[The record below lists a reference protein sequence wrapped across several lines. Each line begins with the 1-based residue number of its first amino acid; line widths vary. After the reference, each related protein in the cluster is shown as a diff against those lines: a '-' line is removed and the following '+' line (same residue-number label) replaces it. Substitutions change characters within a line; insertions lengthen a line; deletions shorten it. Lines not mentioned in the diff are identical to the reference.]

1 MKPKGDTMEIQLR
14 GAQLDVMALAPTGH
28 TVVLGS
34 AGSGKTTMALRLA
47 EVRANLKGSPEVL
60 VVTYN
65 RVLVAYMNALKSF
78 DHGITVDTFHH
89 VCMEYLKGKGL
100 ELDHAILGQADREKR
115 IDSIVSEN
123 RERYPEGK
131 AFQMPSSVFAKEI
144 EFLEQFGIRS
154 LVQYLAADRTGCSG
168 GGFPQLKIYRQ
179 F

>member
-1 MKPKGDTMEIQLR
+1 
-14 GAQLDVMALAPTGH
+14 
-28 TVVLGS
+28 
-34 AGSGKTTMALRLA
+34 MALRLA

-115 IDSIVSEN
+115 IDFIVSEN
-123 RERYPEGK
+123 RERYPEGE

-144 EFLEQFGIRS
+144 EFLEQFGQFEGS
-154 LVQYLAADRTGCSG
+154 LAGACTGCLVSL
-168 GGFPQLKIYRQ
+168 FKLCCCVFLEILNFRIDLFNKFFHI
-179 F
+179 FCL

>member
-1 MKPKGDTMEIQLR
+1 MEPKGDTVEIQLR
-14 GAQLDVMALAPTGH
+14 GAQLDVMALAPTRH

-65 RVLVAYMNALKSF
+65 RALVAYMNALKSF

-100 ELDHAILGQADREKR
+100 SFMIPLSGSSNKLPHAQMYLTTLYASFFPL
-115 IDSIVSEN
+115 SIPKN
-123 RERYPEGK
+123 T
-131 AFQMPSSVFAKEI
+131 AKEHGLLHAPF
-144 EFLEQFGIRS
+144 EGILSS
-154 LVQYLAADRTGCSG
+154 LFHVFYHFSSLMR
-168 GGFPQLKIYRQ
+168 F
-179 F
+179 

>member
-1 MKPKGDTMEIQLR
+1 MEPKGDTMEIQLR
-14 GAQLDVMALAPTGH
+14 GAQPDVMALAPTGH

-65 RVLVAYMNALKSF
+65 RDLVAYMNALKSF

-100 ELDHAILGQADREKR
+100 SFMIPLAGSSSKFPHASYSYSPIN
-115 IDSIVSEN
+115 V
-123 RERYPEGK
+123 
-131 AFQMPSSVFAKEI
+131 PSSF
-144 EFLEQFGIRS
+144 S
-154 LVQYLAADRTGCSG
+154 
-168 GGFPQLKIYRQ
+168 
-179 F
+179 